1 MSLKSMEERIG
12 ELMRHLTAMIATVMK
27 SASDKQLWTLLS
39 AIYGEKQEQ
48 FDDWILDDA
57 DYVVNLIE
65 GQKGSDVLDKLR
77 QQICSDCPDNA
88 SDPEPTDPGDTGN
101 D

>member
-1 MSLKSMEERIG
+1 MSLKSMEERLQSIMG
-12 ELMRHLTAMIATVMK
+12 CLVSQLALVVK
-27 SASDKQLWTLLS
+27 SASDKQVWALLT
-39 AIYGEKQEQ
+39 AIYAAKPEQ

-57 DYVVNLIE
+57 DNVVNMIE
-65 GQKGSDVLDKLR
+65 GQKGGVVLDKLR